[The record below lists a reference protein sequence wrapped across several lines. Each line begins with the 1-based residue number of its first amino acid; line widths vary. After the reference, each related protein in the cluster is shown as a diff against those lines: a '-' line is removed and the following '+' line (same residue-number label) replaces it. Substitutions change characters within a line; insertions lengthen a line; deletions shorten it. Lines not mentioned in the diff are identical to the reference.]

1 MSMTT
6 PPHHDQDEQKGT
18 VEGNHPDDQL
28 PGNPHGGGVDGEGL
42 PDDPI
47 ATAEDEIGANV
58 DGSQG

>member
-1 MSMTT
+1 M
-6 PPHHDQDEQKGT
+6 
-18 VEGNHPDDQL
+18 EGNHPDDQL